1 LGSPRVWGCE
11 VNTHRRSA
19 TPANVAR
26 VLAAVG
32 DVWTDLHAIRRAAAW
47 SVNHDK
53 MLQTVKALV
62 RDGVL
67 EESGGNDGVGTYIV
81 RRKPGGAA

>member
-1 LGSPRVWGCE
+1 M
-11 VNTHRRSA
+11 NHRRSA

-32 DVWTDLHAIRRAAAW
+32 DVWTDLHAIRRDTGW
-47 SVNHDK
+47 SVNDDG
-53 MLQTVKALV
+53 MLQTVKAMV